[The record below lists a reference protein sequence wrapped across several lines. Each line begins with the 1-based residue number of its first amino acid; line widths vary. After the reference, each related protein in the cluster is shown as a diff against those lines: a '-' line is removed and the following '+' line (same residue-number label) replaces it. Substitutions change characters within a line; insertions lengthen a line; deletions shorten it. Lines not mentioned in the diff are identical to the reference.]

1 MDPRPAL
8 AIGHV
13 SLRVS
18 DVERAAA
25 FYETLGLRPVM
36 KSPGL
41 AICELRGG
49 THLML
54 FRARGTPRKGPVR
67 SFDFMVDDVDAFRAR
82 LAAAGLAPADLRD
95 DARGGHRYFEVS
107 DPDGHA
113 LTVFSSHTSGRPV

>member
-1 MDPRPAL
+1 MDSRPAL

-18 DVERAAA
+18 DVARAAA
-25 FYETLGLRPVM
+25 FYEALGLRPVM
-36 KSPGL
+36 TSPGL

-54 FRARGTPRKGPVR
+54 FRARGKPRKGPVR
-67 SFDFMVDDVDAFRAR
+67 SVDFMVDDVDAFRAQ
-82 LAAAGLAPADLRD
+82 LTAAGLAPGDLRD
-95 DARGGHRYFEVS
+95 DKRSGHRYFEVS

-113 LTVFSSHTSGRPV
+113 LTVFSSHIGDRPV

>member
-18 DVERAAA
+18 DVARAAA
-25 FYETLGLRPVM
+25 FYEALGLRPVM

-67 SFDFMVDDVDAFRAR
+67 SFDFMVDDVEAFRAH
-82 LAAAGLAPADLRD
+82 LAAAGLEPADLRD

>member
-18 DVERAAA
+18 DVARAAA
-25 FYETLGLRPVM
+25 FYEALGLRPVM

-54 FRARGTPRKGPVR
+54 FRARGTPRKGPGDTRR
-67 SFDFMVDDVDAFRAR
+67 SVATFR
-82 LAAAGLAPADLRD
+82 GVPP
-95 DARGGHRYFEVS
+95 GHTTRVE
-107 DPDGHA
+107 
-113 LTVFSSHTSGRPV
+113 

>member
-18 DVERAAA
+18 DVARAAA
-25 FYETLGLRPVM
+25 FYEALGLRPVM

-67 SFDFMVDDVDAFRAR
+67 SFDFMVDDVEAFRAQ
-82 LAAAGLAPADLRD
+82 LAPAGIATAVLRD
-95 DARGGHRYFEVS
+95 DARGGTRFFKVS
-107 DPDGHA
+107 SPAGHA
-113 LTVFSSHTSGRPV
+113 LAGVSSQ

>member
-18 DVERAAA
+18 DVARAAA
-25 FYETLGLRPVM
+25 FYEALGLRPVM

-67 SFDFMVDDVDAFRAR
+67 SFDFMVDDVEALRAQ

-95 DARGGHRYFEVS
+95 DARAGHRYFEVS
-107 DPDGHA
+107 DPDGHV